1 MIQEFTYKFEEL
13 GILPADLRDLM
24 GFEDDLPEPFPEMI
38 EQAFREAPRLF
49 DIKGGFR
56 LFDSI
61 QIDIKK
67 ETLKL
72 EDQLFHPAKI
82 VSTQLR
88 KASAA
93 ALFVCTA
100 GEAISKHS
108 AKTAA
113 EDPVMAYIFDVL
125 GSVTVEKA
133 MDKIQATLYNNAKQ
147 KGLGISDRY
156 SPGYCNWNVD
166 EQQKLFS
173 LLPINFCGVTLSSSS
188 LMNPIKSVS
197 GIIGIGA
204 ELKQKGYLCT
214 WCSDT
219 NCIFRRIKRNK

>member
-1 MIQEFTYKFEEL
+1 
-13 GILPADLRDLM
+13 
-24 GFEDDLPEPFPEMI
+24 MI

-113 EDPVMAYIFDVL
+113 EDPVMAYIFDRIT
-125 GSVTVEKA
+125 S
-133 MDKIQATLYNNAKQ
+133 YNVC
-147 KGLGISDRY
+147 Y
-156 SPGYCNWNVD
+156 T
-166 EQQKLFS
+166 KL
-173 LLPINFCGVTLSSSS
+173 L
-188 LMNPIKSVS
+188 
-197 GIIGIGA
+197 
-204 ELKQKGYLCT
+204 
-214 WCSDT
+214 
-219 NCIFRRIKRNK
+219 RRVQIECVIPSQ